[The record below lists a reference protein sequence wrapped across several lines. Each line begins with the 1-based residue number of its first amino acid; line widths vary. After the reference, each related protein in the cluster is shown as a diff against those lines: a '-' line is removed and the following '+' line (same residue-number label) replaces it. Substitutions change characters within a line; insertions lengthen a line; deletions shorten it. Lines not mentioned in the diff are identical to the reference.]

1 MSTQNGGA
9 GSADRSWA
17 DALDYIEVDG
27 RSISAPEVSDF
38 CSLLYLAER
47 IHVVGRGGSKS
58 AAHRLATQLTML
70 NYPVQVDRLGTV
82 EATDTVVAICG
93 PDFRDRHCVAD
104 VMPRLAADTGAV
116 LLAIA
121 DDDCASLLRLADAVI
136 TIPLPRPRRRMEDN
150 QPACVLFELLVSLTI
165 DVIGRDLAG
174 RINSRVDPIAA
185 HQLPAAVDIAA
196 SPSPRL
202 SSHRPLKRCRAVDRN
217 WS

>member
-1 MSTQNGGA
+1 
-9 GSADRSWA
+9 
-17 DALDYIEVDG
+17 
-27 RSISAPEVSDF
+27 
-38 CSLLYLAER
+38 
-47 IHVVGRGGSKS
+47 
-58 AAHRLATQLTML
+58 LATQLTML
-70 NYPVQVDRLGTV
+70 NYPVQVDRLGTI

-93 PDFRDRHCVAD
+93 PDFRDRHFVAD

-136 TIPLPRPRRRMEDN
+136 TIPLPRPQRRMEDN
-150 QPACVLFELLVSLTI
+150 QPACVLFELLVSLTLE
-165 DVIGRDLAG
+165 VIGRDLAG

-202 SSHRPLKRCRAVDRN
+202 SPHRPLKRHKADVRN

>member
-47 IHVVGRGGSKS
+47 IHVVGRGGSTS
-58 AAHRLATQLTML
+58 AAHRLATQLTRL

-82 EATDTVVAICG
+82 EDTDTVVAFCG
-93 PDFRDRHCVAD
+93 PDVRDRHSVAD
-104 VMPRLAADTGAV
+104 
-116 LLAIA
+116 
-121 DDDCASLLRLADAVI
+121 
-136 TIPLPRPRRRMEDN
+136 
-150 QPACVLFELLVSLTI
+150 
-165 DVIGRDLAG
+165 
-174 RINSRVDPIAA
+174 A
-185 HQLPAAVDIAA
+185 H
-196 SPSPRL
+196 SPRL
-202 SSHRPLKRCRAVDRN
+202 SFHRPLKRHKADDRN

>member
-9 GSADRSWA
+9 GWADRLWA
-17 DALDYIEVDG
+17 DALNYIEVDG

-58 AAHRLATQLTML
+58 AAHTLATQLTML

-82 EATDTVVAICG
+82 EATDIVVAIWA
-93 PDFRDRHCVAD
+93 PDFRDRHSVAD
-104 VMPRLAADTGAV
+104 VMPRLAADTGTV

-121 DDDCASLLRLADAVI
+121 DDDCATLLRPAEAVI

-150 QPACVLFELLVSLTI
+150 QPAFVIFELLVSLTI

-174 RINSRVDPIAA
+174 RINRRVDPIAA

-196 SPSPRL
+196 SPSPGL
-202 SSHRPLKRCRAVDRN
+202 SSHRPVKRCRAVDRN